1 MDLKEFKSAIQQISE
16 EKDIPK
22 EKVLNG
28 IEHALAAAYK
38 KDYGK
43 KGQKIKAE
51 LEEKT
56 GKVHFWREKLV
67 VDEGMVYENQEDKEE
82 GKKRFNPERHIM
94 LEEAKKEDPDVKP
107 GDVIKT
113 DLETKKDY
121 GRIAA
126 QTAKQV
132 IMQEVR
138 EAEKETL
145 FEEYKEKEG
154 DIISAVIQR
163 IEKGTVYLDLGKTIG
178 VLPKDEQVDGEFYR
192 PGQRMK
198 SYVKKVE
205 SSSKGPLIVLSR
217 SYPKMVSKLF
227 ELEVPEV
234 SSGEVEIK
242 AIAREPGSR
251 TKIAVTTDEEGI
263 DPIGA
268 MIGQKGTRVMAVI
281 NELGG
286 EKIDVIEHSED
297 PKEFIENSLSPAN
310 ILEVKTQEKNEAL
323 VIVPDDQLSLAIG
336 KEGQNVRLAAKLTGW
351 KIDVKS
357 EKEAEDEIEKAEP
370 KKEEEKEKAEEK
382 QKEEEN
388 KEE

>member
-370 KKEEEKEKAEEK
+370 KEEEEKKDEE
-382 QKEEEN
+382 
-388 KEE
+388 